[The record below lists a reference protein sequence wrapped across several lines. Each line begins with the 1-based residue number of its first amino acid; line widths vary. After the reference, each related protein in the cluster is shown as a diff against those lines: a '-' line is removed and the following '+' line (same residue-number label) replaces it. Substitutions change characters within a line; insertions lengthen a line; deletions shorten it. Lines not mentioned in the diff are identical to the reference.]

1 MAPEREVPLHRRVPL
16 ACLCSVGCAGGVS
29 LGGPLDSSLGDGG
42 LLLGAIGASVDV
54 ASHGG
59 VTADTDALTH
69 DEGDSGASD
78 TDRSSDTDSGGL
90 ADTSDTDLP
99 ADTGHPP
106 PPPSW
111 GAGFVVVGGDLEL
124 SYPAV
129 EVGQAVGPV
138 YPEQSTLAVG
148 DIDGDGRVEVIS
160 TILTA
165 DFAPPV
171 TRVYRMDAA
180 VSSLTDDPP
189 LRDGIAGRDTIGS
202 AVGLIDVDGDG
213 VLDLITQLASAPVR
227 WGNGSGRFVAGAAI
241 AGFVGTPWASS
252 PSLWDVDGDGWN
264 DLLFGPSAATAPVT
278 YAQRTGPR
286 TWAVTPG
293 VVDPNDGDTQL
304 RGILSFAQGGS
315 QVHALIGVGAQM
327 PAMNPGW
334 LVGAHPSS
342 DSLRVADW
350 LSRPIW
356 WQLLPATQLSGLLDV
371 AAMGGTVADL
381 DGDGW
386 QDMVI
391 SPGFGKMS
399 TFRGGPTGFVGSPT
413 LGELMFPA
421 LEPHEI
427 PLPWSVEAVDL
438 DLDGHPEVIATFGDD
453 GSSFSLASGAHQRNR
468 VWRSGRGGVWSE
480 VGADLNFDQPGGWM
494 SMNVVDMDRDGDADV
509 ALGGDGRGPR
519 LLRNDI
525 DSAGHAIS
533 LRLVGTSSNLL
544 ALGADVGLDADGMA
558 TQSQQVTL
566 GASPLAVAEPVLFF
580 GLGTATLAR
589 EVRIAWP
596 SGWSQVVHNLAGGAL
611 HEIVE
616 PPVFQ
621 IFPADRRAAADGRST
636 ITIEVT
642 PRQSDGTV
650 DTARAVEL
658 RLDGPGTL
666 LAGTA
671 GWDGGVWRAQIEA
684 PSAAG
689 ATRVSVLVDGLAYA
703 VRPRLIW
710 E

>member
-1 MAPEREVPLHRRVPL
+1 M
-16 ACLCSVGCAGGVS
+16 
-29 LGGPLDSSLGDGG
+29 
-42 LLLGAIGASVDV
+42 
-54 ASHGG
+54 
-59 VTADTDALTH
+59 
-69 DEGDSGASD
+69 
-78 TDRSSDTDSGGL
+78 
-90 ADTSDTDLP
+90 
-99 ADTGHPP
+99 
-106 PPPSW
+106 
-111 GAGFVVVGGDLEL
+111 
-124 SYPAV
+124 
-129 EVGQAVGPV
+129 
-138 YPEQSTLAVG
+138 
-148 DIDGDGRVEVIS
+148 DGDG
-160 TILTA
+160 A
-165 DFAPPV
+165 
-171 TRVYRMDAA
+171 
-180 VSSLTDDPP
+180 
-189 LRDGIAGRDTIGS
+189 
-202 AVGLIDVDGDG
+202 
-213 VLDLITQLASAPVR
+213 LDLITQRASAPVR
-227 WGNGSGRFVAGAAI
+227 WGSGSGAFVSGEAI
-241 AGFVGTPWASS
+241 TGFVGTPWASS

-264 DLLFGPSAATAPVT
+264 DLLFGPSASTAPVT

-293 VVDPNDGDTQL
+293 VVDPTDGDTQL

-327 PAMNPGW
+327 PAVNPGW
-334 LVGAHPSS
+334 LVGAYPSAGA
-342 DSLRVADW
+342 LLAADW

-386 QDMVI
+386 QDMVV
-391 SPGFGKMS
+391 SPGFGRMA
-399 TFRGGPTGFVGSPT
+399 TFRGGPNGFVGSPT
-413 LGELMFPA
+413 LGELTFPS

-427 PLPWSVEAVDL
+427 PLPWSVDAVDL

-468 VWRSGRGGVWSE
+468 VWRAGRGDVWSE
-480 VGADLNFDQPGGWM
+480 VGAGLNFDQPGGWM
-494 SMNVVDMDRDGDADV
+494 SMNVVDMDGDGDADV

-533 LRLVGTSSNLL
+533 LRLVGTSSNQL

-558 TQSQQVTL
+558 TQRQQVTL
-566 GASPLAVAEPVLFF
+566 SASPLSVAEPVLFF

-596 SGWSQVVHNLAGGAL
+596 SGWSQVVHNLTGGAL
-611 HEIVE
+611 HEIME

-621 IFPADRRAAADGRST
+621 IFPADRRAPADGRST

-642 PRQSDGTV
+642 PRQSDGSV
-650 DTARAVEL
+650 DAARAVEL
-658 RLDGPGTL
+658 RLEGPGTV

-684 PSAAG
+684 PSASG